1 MKDTEQA
8 RDFIE
13 TTLNGLEKSVS
24 EKNKMAIQQNTQS
37 FNSLISEYRKIIGRK
52 SINIY
57 LNDYTKI
64 IEKGE
69 SKIKWLN
76 LNDPTEEK
84 KMKWEK

>member
-24 EKNKMAIQQNTQS
+24 EKNKMAIQQNTQY

-69 SKIKWLN
+69 SKIK
-76 LNDPTEEK
+76 
-84 KMKWEK
+84 

>member
-69 SKIKWLN
+69 SKIK
-76 LNDPTEEK
+76 
-84 KMKWEK
+84 

>member
-57 LNDYTKI
+57 LNDYTKNNR
-64 IEKGE
+64 KRR
-69 SKIKWLN
+69 IK
-76 LNDPTEEK
+76 K
-84 KMKWEK
+84 